1 MPVQASYVRLYTIQ
15 DICKNDLLSDNNI
28 LSTTLN
34 SASGTY
40 LPPLLNKDYNNFY
53 EFILT
58 TGEKKVLILENII
71 TSDLINL
78 ITNNDKTLLKKA
90 YISNNCEVIDSDC
103 FNGCTNL
110 TYVSYTNVENN
121 VSVSLTT
128 IKLNAFLNCSL
139 MEECRLFNITNSI
152 TTIEN
157 NAFNGCSN
165 LFEIKFENTQL
176 TFIGENAFL
185 NCNNI
190 VTLTIPST
198 TNTIGNNAFSGCS
211 LTNIYFNGQLPST
224 IGSTIFGVGGT
235 PLNAV
240 CYYYNNLIDDTSYT
254 SLKNLFP
261 NNDQIVFVERNNNS
275 IDNSKNFYTITNNNV
290 DTSIV
295 NKAREILDSLLIR
308 RIGSTNY
315 NINIAYDNTL
325 SGTSTLGY
333 ANWSSQEIRLN
344 PDNNNYYNML
354 NNQALSLNVV
364 VLLHEILHVFGF
376 GSGTLWRTFTENE
389 NNNTYDLA
397 LHRYFTGKNGI
408 YQYNKILELNGY
420 EKKLNYLTIEDTGG
434 SGTRLSHTEEGFF
447 YNKYYDYEAG
457 QYVNEP
463 VPQIRGDSKGNIYP
477 SLNHDIMSGYL
488 GDNNFFTRQCCG
500 VLQDLEFSVNYN
512 SLWVYD
518 NNITF
523 YPSITYDNIDISNF
537 DFNNVI
543 NNNQNINNEN
553 FLNIKQSNV
562 IQNYRFKCNCCND
575 NSKNSII
582 SSL

>member
-1 MPVQASYVRLYTIQ
+1 MPIQASYVTLYTIQ
-15 DICKNDLLSDNNI
+15 DISKNDLLSDNNI
-28 LSTTLN
+28 LSSTLN
-34 SASGTY
+34 SASGSY
-40 LPPLLNKDYNNFY
+40 LPPILNKDYNNFY

-58 TGEKKVLILENII
+58 SGEKKVLILENII
-71 TSDLINL
+71 TSNLINL
-78 ITNNDKTLLKKA
+78 ITNNNKTLLKKV
-90 YISNNCEVIDSDC
+90 YISNNCEVIESDC

-110 TYVSYTNVENN
+110 TYVSYTNVKNN
-121 VSVSLTT
+121 ASVSLTT
-128 IKLNAFLNCSL
+128 IKSNAFLNCSSIQ
-139 MEECRLFNITNSI
+139 ECRLFNITNSI

-157 NAFNGCSN
+157 NAFSGCSN

-198 TNTIGNNAFSGCS
+198 TNIIGNNAFSGCS

-235 PLNAV
+235 SLNAI
-240 CYYYNNLIDDTSYT
+240 CYYYDNLINNSSYT

-261 NNDQIVFVERNNNS
+261 NNNQIVFVERNNNN
-275 IDNSKNFYTITNNNV
+275 IENRKTFYIITNNGV
-290 DTSIV
+290 DTAIV
-295 NKAREILDSLLIR
+295 NKATEIIDSLLIR

-315 NINIAYDNTL
+315 NINIAYDNTM
-325 SGTSTLGY
+325 SGTNTLGY

-344 PDNNNYYNML
+344 PDNNNTNNNINL
-354 NNQALSLNVV
+354 NNQLLSINSV
-364 VLLHEILHVFGF
+364 VLVHEILHIFGF
-376 GSGTLWRTFTENE
+376 GSGTLWTNFRS
-389 NNNTYDLA
+389 YDVA
-397 LHRYFTGKNGI
+397 LDYHFTGKNAI

-420 EKKLNYLTIEDTGG
+420 EKKLDYLTIEDSGG
-434 SGTRLSHTEEGFF
+434 LGTMGSHTEEGYFF
-447 YNKYYDYEAG
+447 NTITYSNGTTETITNA
-457 QYVNEP
+457 
-463 VPQIRGDSKGNIYP
+463 QIRGDSKGNVYP
-477 SLNHDIMSGYL
+477 SLQNDIMSGYL
-488 GDNNFFTRQCCG
+488 GNNNFFTRQCCG

-512 SLWVYD
+512 SPWFYD

-523 YPSITYDNIDISNF
+523 YPSITYNNINILSDF
-537 DFNNVI
+537 DFNNIKHNNQDI
-543 NNNQNINNEN
+543 NNKK